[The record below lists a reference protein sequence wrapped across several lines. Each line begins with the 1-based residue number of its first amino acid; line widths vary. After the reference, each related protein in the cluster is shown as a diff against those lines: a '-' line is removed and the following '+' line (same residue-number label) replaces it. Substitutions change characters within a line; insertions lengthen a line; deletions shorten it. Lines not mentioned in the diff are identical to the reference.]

1 MNAVLSIL
9 AVIFIFLLC
18 NYLYRKIKGIPDKPL
33 KEIWNEIKFEW
44 SKYKQESKE
53 DWIKYKQKI
62 QKINEKFKEENKQKK
77 DLEEIEIIANYYE
90 ISLIEAAKIH
100 YGKAIITEEIIER
113 LERPYR
119 KLYEQYKKL
128 SINEQRKFLH
138 DLILNNQDEYA
149 EAIRFIQIAEESV
162 NIALK
167 SKNKDIAESRRKLA
181 LEIEQKIQEGYPKAY
196 GLIIDTIQLLEDNYD
211 VNLFENQCIKY
222 YEEAQKL
229 KTIKSKQKRIDY
241 INDLIKEA
249 EINPKIDEK
258 FVNFWKNK
266 VKEIL

>member
-1 MNAVLSIL
+1 MNDA
-9 AVIFIFLLC
+9 IFYYC
-18 NYLYRKIKGIPDKPL
+18 NINYNNCFIYLFWFQNGIEIKKIADGALTKQDL
-33 KEIWNEIKFEW
+33 KEIEVI
-44 SKYKQESKE
+44 SK
-53 DWIKYKQKI
+53 
-62 QKINEKFKEENKQKK
+62 
-77 DLEEIEIIANYYE
+77 YYE

-100 YGKAIITEEIIER
+100 YGKAIIIER

-119 KLYEQYKKL
+119 ELYEQYKKL
-128 SINEQRKFLH
+128 SINEQGKFLH
-138 DLILNNQDEYA
+138 NLLLNNQDEYA

-181 LEIEQKIQEGYPKAY
+181 LEIEQKIREKYPKAY
-196 GLIIDTIQLLEDNYD
+196 GLIIDIIQLLKDNYD

-222 YEEAQKL
+222 YEEAGKL

-266 VKEIL
+266 VKEIYNYILSLSFMER

>member
-1 MNAVLSIL
+1 
-9 AVIFIFLLC
+9 
-18 NYLYRKIKGIPDKPL
+18 
-33 KEIWNEIKFEW
+33 
-44 SKYKQESKE
+44 
-53 DWIKYKQKI
+53 I

-167 SKNKDIAESRRKLA
+167 SKNK
-181 LEIEQKIQEGYPKAY
+181 
-196 GLIIDTIQLLEDNYD
+196 
-211 VNLFENQCIKY
+211 
-222 YEEAQKL
+222 
-229 KTIKSKQKRIDY
+229 
-241 INDLIKEA
+241 
-249 EINPKIDEK
+249 
-258 FVNFWKNK
+258 
-266 VKEIL
+266 